1 MYFLTFTFVSIF
13 AAINGGNFH
22 LIITTMRLAKKV
34 FLLASTLTLVASC
47 GTQSSKNDF
56 SSVRLS
62 GAGASFPA
70 KIYTRWFKDLANEG
84 GPKVNYQA
92 VGSGSGRK
100 AFIDETVNFG
110 ASDDPMKDKDI
121 AKVTRGLVQIPMV
134 GGTIAFGYNY
144 DCDLKLTQE
153 QAVQVAMGM
162 IKDWKELGCPAG
174 KLTWVHRSDGSGTT
188 KAFTNS
194 MEAFSKTWTLG
205 TGKSV
210 KWPAGV
216 GAKGNSGVAG
226 VIQNTPGAIGYV
238 NQSYI
243 KGDVKAAALQN
254 LSGEFVTPNNESGA
268 IALNGITLDENLA
281 GKNPNPTAKGAYPI
295 ATLTWIL
302 AYETGN
308 GENTE
313 AIQEVF
319 NILLSDEYQNK
330 ASSLGFVPL
339 NGDILEKS
347 RDAVGRIGR

>member
-1 MYFLTFTFVSIF
+1 MGIF
-13 AAINGGNFH
+13 KKTLILSSAIS
-22 LIITTMRLAKKV
+22 LILSPSAM
-34 FLLASTLTLVASC
+34 AS
-47 GTQSSKNDF
+47 K
-56 SSVRLS
+56 RLS
-62 GAGASFPA
+62 GAGASFPS
-70 KIYTRWFKDLANEG
+70 KIYTRWFFDLAKSG
-84 GPKVNYQA
+84 GPRVNYQA

-110 ASDDPMKDKDI
+110 ASDDPMKDSDI
-121 AKVTRGLVQIPMV
+121 EKVKRGLVQIPMV

-162 IKDWKELGCPAG
+162 IKDWKELGCKSG
-174 KLTWVHRSDGSGTT
+174 KLTWTHRSDGSGTT
-188 KAFTNS
+188 KAFTTS

-243 KGDVKAAALQN
+243 KGNVKAAALQN
-254 LSGEFVTPNNESGA
+254 LSGEYVKPTVEAGA
-268 IALNGITLDENLA
+268 KALNGITLDENLA

-295 ATLTWIL
+295 ASLTWIL
-302 AYETGN
+302 AYEEGN
-308 GENTE
+308 GRNTKAIKE
-313 AIQEVF
+313 AF
-319 NILLSDEYQNK
+319 NTLLSDEYQDK
-330 ASSLGFVPL
+330 APSLGFVPL
-339 NGDILEKS
+339 KGEILEKS
-347 RDAVGRIGR
+347 RAAVKRIGK

>member
-1 MYFLTFTFVSIF
+1 MSI
-13 AAINGGNFH
+13 
-22 LIITTMRLAKKV
+22 AKKA
-34 FLLASTLTLVASC
+34 LLFTSALALIAGPSVTAST
-47 GTQSSKNDF
+47 
-56 SSVRLS
+56 RLS

-70 KIYTRWFKDLANEG
+70 KIYTRWFSDLAKSG
-84 GPKVNYQA
+84 GPRVNYQA

-100 AFIDETVNFG
+100 AFIDQTVNFG
-110 ASDDPMKDKDI
+110 ASDDPMKDSDI

-162 IKDWKELGCPAG
+162 VKNWKELGCKAG
-174 KLTWVHRSDGSGTT
+174 KLTWAHRSDGSGTT

-243 KGDVKAAALQN
+243 KGNVKAAALQN
-254 LSGEFVTPNNESGA
+254 LSGEFLKPSVEAGA
-268 IALNGITLDENLA
+268 KALNGITLDENLA

-295 ATLTWIL
+295 ASLTWIL
-302 AYETGN
+302 AYEKGN
-308 GENTE
+308 GRNTK
-313 AIQEVF
+313 AIKKSLST
-319 NILLSDEYQNK
+319 LLSDEYQDK
-330 ASSLGFVPL
+330 APTLGFVPL
-339 NGDILEKS
+339 KGDILEKS
-347 RDAVGRIGR
+347 RAAVKKIGK

>member
-1 MYFLTFTFVSIF
+1 MSI
-13 AAINGGNFH
+13 
-22 LIITTMRLAKKV
+22 AKKA
-34 FLLASTLTLVASC
+34 LLFTSALALIAGPSVTAST
-47 GTQSSKNDF
+47 
-56 SSVRLS
+56 RLS

-70 KIYTRWFKDLANEG
+70 KIYTRWFSDLAKSG
-84 GPKVNYQA
+84 GPRVNYQA

-100 AFIDETVNFG
+100 AFIDQTVNFG
-110 ASDDPMKDKDI
+110 ASDDPMKDSDI

-162 IKDWKELGCPAG
+162 VKNWKELGCKAG
-174 KLTWVHRSDGSGTT
+174 KLTWAHRSDGSGTT

-194 MEAFSKTWTLG
+194 MEAFSPTWTLG

-243 KGDVKAAALQN
+243 KGNVKAAALQN
-254 LSGEFVTPNNESGA
+254 LSGEFLKPSVEAGA
-268 IALNGITLDENLA
+268 KALNGITLDENLA

-295 ATLTWIL
+295 ASLTWIL
-302 AYETGN
+302 AYEKGN
-308 GENTE
+308 GRNTK
-313 AIQEVF
+313 AIKKSLST
-319 NILLSDEYQNK
+319 LLSDEYQDK
-330 ASSLGFVPL
+330 APTLGFVPL
-339 NGDILEKS
+339 KGDILEKS
-347 RDAVGRIGR
+347 RAAVNKIGR

>member
-1 MYFLTFTFVSIF
+1 MKSIN
-13 AAINGGNFH
+13 I
-22 LIITTMRLAKKV
+22 AKKALV
-34 FLLASTLTLVASC
+34 FTSVVAIAA
-47 GTQSSKNDF
+47 GT
-56 SSVRLS
+56 SVSAKTRLS

-70 KIYTRWFKDLANEG
+70 KIYTRWFFDLAKSG
-84 GPKVNYQA
+84 GPRVNYQA

-110 ASDDPMKDKDI
+110 ASDDSMKDTDI
-121 AKVTRGLVQIPMV
+121 AKVKRGLVQIPMV

-144 DCDLKLTQE
+144 DCNLKLSQE
-153 QAVQVAMGM
+153 KAVQVAMGM
-162 IKDWKELGCPAG
+162 IKDWKELGCKPG
-174 KLTWVHRSDGSGTT
+174 KLTWTHRSDGSGTT

-243 KGDVKAAALQN
+243 KGNVKAAALQN
-254 LSGEFVTPNNESGA
+254 LSGEFLKPSVEAGA
-268 IALNGITLDENLA
+268 KALNGITLDENLA

-295 ATLTWIL
+295 ASLTWIL
-302 AYETGN
+302 AYEEGN
-308 GENTE
+308 GRNTK
-313 AIQEVF
+313 AIKQAF
-319 NILLSDEYQNK
+319 NTLLSDEYQDK
-330 ASSLGFVPL
+330 APSLGFVPL
-339 NGDILEKS
+339 KGDILEKS
-347 RDAVGRIGR
+347 RAAVKRIGK

>member
-1 MYFLTFTFVSIF
+1 MK
-13 AAINGGNFH
+13 
-22 LIITTMRLAKKV
+22 LAKRA

-47 GTQSSKNDF
+47 GNQSSKKEVDF
-56 SSVRLS
+56 SSVRLT
-62 GAGASFPA
+62 GMGASFPS
-70 KIYTRWFKDLANEG
+70 KIYTRWFKDLADEG

-110 ASDDPMKDKDI
+110 ASDDPMKVKDI

-162 IKDWKELGCPAG
+162 IKDWQELGCPPG
-174 KLTWVHRSDGSGTT
+174 KLTWTHRSDGSGTT

-194 MEAFSKTWTLG
+194 MEAFSDTWTLG

-210 KWPAGV
+210 KWPSGV

-226 VIQNTPGAIGYV
+226 VIENTYGAIGYV

-243 KGDVKAAALQN
+243 KGNVKAASVQN
-254 LSGEFVTPNNESGA
+254 LSGEFVTPNTESGA

-281 GKNPNPTAKGAYPI
+281 GKNPNPSAKGAYPI

-308 GENTE
+308 GKNTE
-313 AIQEVF
+313 AIQEAF
-319 NILLSDEYQNK
+319 KILLSDEYQDK
-330 ASSLGFVPL
+330 APELGFVPL
-339 NGDILEKS
+339 KGDILEKA
-347 RDAVGRIGR
+347 RAAVERIGE

>member
-1 MYFLTFTFVSIF
+1 MSI
-13 AAINGGNFH
+13 
-22 LIITTMRLAKKV
+22 AKKA
-34 FLLASTLTLVASC
+34 LLFTSALALIAGPSVTAST
-47 GTQSSKNDF
+47 
-56 SSVRLS
+56 RLS

-70 KIYTRWFKDLANEG
+70 KIYTRWFSDLAKSG
-84 GPKVNYQA
+84 GPRVNYQA

-100 AFIDETVNFG
+100 AFIDQTVNFG

-162 IKDWKELGCPAG
+162 VKNWKELGCKAG
-174 KLTWVHRSDGSGTT
+174 KLTWAHRSDGSGTT

-243 KGDVKAAALQN
+243 KGNVKAAALQN
-254 LSGEFVTPNNESGA
+254 LSGEFLKPSVEAGA
-268 IALNGITLDENLA
+268 KALNGITLDENLA

-295 ATLTWIL
+295 ASLTWIL
-302 AYETGN
+302 AYEKGN
-308 GENTE
+308 GRNTK
-313 AIQEVF
+313 AIKKSLST
-319 NILLSDEYQNK
+319 LLSDEYQDK
-330 ASSLGFVPL
+330 APTLGFVPL
-339 NGDILEKS
+339 KGDILEKS
-347 RDAVGRIGR
+347 RAAVNKIGR